1 MKMISSRINHF
12 EAVHPFWRIE
22 LKRWWKKWDFAV
34 EFFGALVIFS
44 LLASLDEILK
54 GSGLA

>member
-1 MKMISSRINHF
+1 MISNKINYY
-12 EAVHPFWRIE
+12 EAKHPFWRCG
-22 LKRWWKKWDFAV
+22 LKRWWDRWDFAIT
-34 EFFGALVIFS
+34 FFGALIIFS